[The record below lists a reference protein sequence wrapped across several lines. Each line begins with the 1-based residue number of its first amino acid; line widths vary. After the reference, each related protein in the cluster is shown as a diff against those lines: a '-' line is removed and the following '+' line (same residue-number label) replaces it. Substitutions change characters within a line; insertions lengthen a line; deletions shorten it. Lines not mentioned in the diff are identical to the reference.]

1 MVFLGFRTDHTLFDR
16 FFRRRAACIVASR
29 VRIEQERSQSRMK
42 SSDEAANVL
51 ADLSCVGPNGNQQRP
66 LRAPLA
72 STLLAVSNKIG
83 RASCRERVSIAVR
96 AES

>member
-1 MVFLGFRTDHTLFDR
+1 
-16 FFRRRAACIVASR
+16 
-29 VRIEQERSQSRMK
+29 MK

-72 STLLAVSNKIG
+72 STLLAVSNTC
-83 RASCRERVSIAVR
+83 SSIAR
-96 AES
+96 SDRP